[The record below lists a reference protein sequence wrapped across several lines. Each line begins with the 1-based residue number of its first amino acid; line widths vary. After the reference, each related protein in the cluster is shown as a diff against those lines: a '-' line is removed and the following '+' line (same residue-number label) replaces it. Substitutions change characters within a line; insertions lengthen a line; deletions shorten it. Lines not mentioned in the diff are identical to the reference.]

1 MTEGVGTKR
10 PAHIEAGLRGLVK
23 SMVALAAS
31 DRIIDEREVR
41 AIGTIFTDLTG
52 QDLDADEIR
61 EAAVAFRDERKSI
74 GDMLSGIEHQIRPEF
89 KKTIVKASY
98 LIAMADELLVK
109 VELEDVR
116 KVGGH
121 LKLSPKTV
129 DKLIAE
135 MEQRLQA
142 ERPYH

>member
-1 MTEGVGTKR
+1 MAERAGARR
-10 PAHIEAGLRGLVK
+10 PNHIEAGLRGLVK

-31 DRIIDEREVR
+31 DRIIDEREVH

-52 QDLDADEIR
+52 QELDPDEIR
-61 EAAVAFRDERKSI
+61 EAAIAFRDERKSI
-74 GDMLSGIEHQIRPEF
+74 GDMLKGIEHEIEPEF

-98 LIAMADELLVK
+98 LIAMADELLVR

-129 DKLIAE
+129 DKLIVE
-135 MEQRLQA
+135 MESRLQA